1 MVGDDLAACVDC
13 GPDSSLARPRA
24 ESLRKIGNPM
34 SVQAVLVKRF
44 PLRLRGVLRALP
56 VLVALILAPALAQAQ
71 NLAADPNV
79 QAQTDLFSA

>member
-1 MVGDDLAACVDC
+1 
-13 GPDSSLARPRA
+13 
-24 ESLRKIGNPM
+24 M

-56 VLVALILAPALAQAQ
+56 VL
-71 NLAADPNV
+71 AADPNV